1 VSLTVREPSLDDV
14 FLKLTG
20 RHAEPVDTPAEA
32 VPTGGAR

>member
-1 VSLTVREPSLDDV
+1 V

-20 RHAEPVDTPAEA
+20 RHAEPVELPAEA